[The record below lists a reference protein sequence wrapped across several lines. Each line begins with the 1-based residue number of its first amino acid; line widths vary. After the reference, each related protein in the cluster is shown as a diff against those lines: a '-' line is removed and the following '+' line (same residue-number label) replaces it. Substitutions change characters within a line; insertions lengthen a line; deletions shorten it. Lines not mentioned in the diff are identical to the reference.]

1 VLSTKLGESPRPEFV
16 NQYGKYPADAYLEM
30 FGSWPEALAAANLD
44 PIDEAGRE
52 RRSYSRVEVLDAV
65 VALADELGHPP
76 SKGEMNKQGGMS
88 ASPVES
94 RFKNWETALEVAGVT
109 GGRTEED
116 SEDVDSNESK
126 HEDEKDDGILGEI
139 ESEIQ
144 SFELD

>member
-1 VLSTKLGESPRPEFV
+1 
-16 NQYGKYPADAYLEM
+16 
-30 FGSWPEALAAANLD
+30 
-44 PIDEAGRE
+44 
-52 RRSYSRVEVLDAV
+52 
-65 VALADELGHPP
+65 
-76 SKGEMNKQGGMS
+76 MS

-126 HEDEKDDGILGEI
+126 QEDEKDDGILGEI